1 MKPVTQPDPGFERR
15 VPSSLWDTLMRVGLI
30 GALVVLCFQ
39 VFSPF
44 LHLMVWSIILAVTL
58 YPLHRMLARRIGG
71 RQGVASII
79 LVILGIALIVVPTWL
94 LIISFADSIQSLI
107 SGCNK
112 THCKYHLHERE

>member
-1 MKPVTQPDPGFERR
+1 M
-15 VPSSLWDTLMRVGLI
+15 S
-30 GALVVLCFQ
+30 
-39 VFSPF
+39 
-44 LHLMVWSIILAVTL
+44 
-58 YPLHRMLARRIGG
+58 
-71 RQGVASII
+71 SII